1 MKEII
6 LKMDSPKEAEQI
18 VCLLFRNGF
27 KPIEAKVSYNLRETP
42 SIRLSRVTNFPLLL
56 TGTLNGR
63 KIRVAVTPLVVGCHC
78 DGSYAL
84 RNILKA
90 AKFYYEERDLFTIR
104 RFNPDT
110 GRLSLTYTLK

>member
-18 VCLLFRNGF
+18 VYLLFQNGF
-27 KPIEAKVSYNLRETP
+27 KPIEAKLTYSLRETP
-42 SIRLSRVTNFPLLL
+42 SIRLSRVTSFPLLL
-56 TGTLNGR
+56 TGTLNG
-63 KIRVAVTPLVVGCHC
+63 KKTRVAVSPLVIGRYC

-90 AKFYYEERDLFTIR
+90 AKFHYEERDLFTIR
-104 RFNPDT
+104 KFNPDT
-110 GRLSLTYTLK
+110 GRLTLTFTQK

>member
-6 LKMDSPKEAEQI
+6 LKMDSPKESEQI

-27 KPIEAKVSYNLRETP
+27 KPIEAKITYSLREV
-42 SIRLSRVTNFPLLL
+42 SSVKLSRVTSFPLLL
-56 TGTLNGR
+56 TGTLNG
-63 KIRVAVTPLVVGCHC
+63 KKTRVAVTPLVVGHYC

-90 AKFYYEERDLFTIR
+90 AKFYHEERDLFTIR
-104 RFNPDT
+104 KFNPDT
-110 GRLSLTYTLK
+110 GRLILTFTQK